1 MATDKMYKVFSII
14 PRKGKPD
21 LWLRIGTMYPHA
33 NGDGFNILLQ
43 AIPLQTAPGEAKIVA
58 RLNDPKE
65 DEGDEPEDH
74 GKKK

>member
-21 LWLRIGTMYPHA
+21 LWLRIGTMYPHGI
-33 NGDGFNILLQ
+33 GDGFNILLQ

-58 RLNDPKE
+58 RVSDPEPANK
-65 DEGDEPEDH
+65 DEE
-74 GKKK
+74 